1 MTSIFNRRRFIQ
13 MASTAGFSIGLA
25 PGLSS
30 LYGAS
35 LAVKGRRIG
44 LIGLDT
50 SHSIEIINALNGRT
64 TEVEDFQG
72 YTVVAAYPRGSAD
85 IASSANRIP
94 AYTIKAQTMGVK
106 IVGSIDE
113 LLKDVD
119 YVCLET
125 NDGRA
130 RLDQALQV
138 LKAGKPM
145 FMDKPVAASLS
156 DIVKIYDAAE
166 KYGVP
171 VFSTSSLRYISG
183 TKEILEG
190 NVIGKVLG
198 ADTYSPANL
207 EPSHPDLFWYGIH
220 GVESLFALM
229 GRGCERV
236 VRTYSGSTDVVV
248 GSWRDGRIGVFRG
261 TRDGQH
267 AYGGTVFGEKGVK
280 TLGQPQGTI
289 HMLLKIIEFFNTG
302 IAPVSREETIEIYT
316 FMAAAQESKDRGGIS
331 VRLEKILQ
339 NAK

>member
-1 MTSIFNRRRFIQ
+1 MTAIFNRRRFIQ
-13 MASTAGFSIGLA
+13 MASTAGLSVGLA
-25 PGLSS
+25 PGMSS

-35 LAVKGRRIG
+35 VAVKGKRIG

-50 SHSIEIINALNGRT
+50 SHSIEIINALNGT
-64 TEVEDFQG
+64 ATNVEDFQG
-72 YTVVAAYPRGSAD
+72 YTVVAAYPKGSAD

-94 AYTIKAQTMGVK
+94 AYTAQARRMGVK

-125 NDGRA
+125 NDGRP

-156 DIVKIYDAAE
+156 DVVKIYDAAE

-207 EPSHPDLFWYGIH
+207 EPTHPDLFWYGIH
-220 GVESLFALM
+220 GIESLFAIM
-229 GRGCERV
+229 GTGCESV
-236 VRTYSGSTDVVV
+236 VRTNSGNTDVVV
-248 GSWRDGRIGVFRG
+248 GTWRDGRIGVFRG

-267 AYGGTVFGEKGVK
+267 VYGGIVFGENDVK
-280 TLGQPQGTI
+280 TLGKPQGTI
-289 HMLLKIIEFFNTG
+289 YMLLKIIEFFNTG

-316 FMAAAQESKDRGGIS
+316 FMAAAQESKSNGGTS
-331 VRLEKILQ
+331 VNLEQVLK
-339 NAK
+339 NSK